1 MTTIYLDESGYTG
14 EDLLRSEQPIF
25 VICTHSIDEATC
37 GAIKARHFA
46 GVQATELKHSRLAAR
61 PAQAKL
67 LIAALE
73 ELAAGFQE
81 QILVGISDKRYALCG
96 KIVDLAIE
104 KSMHEAGFDLY
115 KRGGNIAMTNA
126 MYACMGLDLVYQDR
140 VLRAFQ
146 RWVRERSYQR
156 KFELNWVLREPH
168 PISPVETFRKMIFG
182 ALVHLDY
189 WGVFEALPWGALD
202 LSFSTAINLI
212 SMWRAKL
219 GDEPIEL
226 MHDQSTN
233 MAKQKQLWDILV
245 SPTTPPAIV
254 GHDSRTMRFP
264 LGVAQT
270 VFVDGRTNPALQ
282 IADIIAGACATL
294 AGSRITG
301 ATSEYIAN
309 LRSLFSRTG
318 FQGYQF
324 LPSLDVT
331 PEALGT
337 EGAGGEDPLEYT
349 GQLLAAANL
358 VPTD

>member
-1 MTTIYLDESGYTG
+1 
-14 EDLLRSEQPIF
+14 
-25 VICTHSIDEATC
+25 
-37 GAIKARHFA
+37 
-46 GVQATELKHSRLAAR
+46 
-61 PAQAKL
+61 
-67 LIAALE
+67 
-73 ELAAGFQE
+73 
-81 QILVGISDKRYALCG
+81 
-96 KIVDLAIE
+96 
-104 KSMHEAGFDLY
+104 
-115 KRGGNIAMTNA
+115 
-126 MYACMGLDLVYQDR
+126 
-140 VLRAFQ
+140 
-146 RWVRERSYQR
+146 
-156 KFELNWVLREPH
+156 
-168 PISPVETFRKMIFG
+168 
-182 ALVHLDY
+182 
-189 WGVFEALPWGALD
+189 
-202 LSFSTAINLI
+202 
-212 SMWRAKL
+212 
-219 GDEPIEL
+219 
-226 MHDQSTN
+226 
-233 MAKQKQLWDILV
+233 MAKQKQLWDVLV

-301 ATSEYIAN
+301 ATSEYITN

-318 FQGYQF
+318 FEGYQF